1 MNFHDPE
8 GSPFL
13 VLATA
18 AGFEPGFRA
27 GGPVRSLAA
36 IVDSISDKV
45 DLRLITRDRDIGSS
59 SPYPHYSGR
68 WISRGRSRIFYLNTR
83 RLGHWMGLWRE
94 LSALKFDLLY
104 VNSLWNPSFTVAP
117 IVAARLGIIRVRT
130 ILIAPRGELTL
141 GALSLKKSKKRLF
154 LKWWGPFLSRMDV
167 RWHASSNA
175 EASQIRS
182 VIPLA
187 RIEVNSNQVSLPDEP
202 LQATEQREGRPR
214 LIFVGRISPM
224 KNLDL
229 VLESL
234 LKLTNPVD
242 FDIYGPIED
251 REYWSKCESYVRQ
264 VPSLVQVKYRGEL
277 APADVR
283 RTFGAYDAFIF
294 PTLGENF
301 GHVIVESLSASCPVV
316 CSDRTPWT
324 SVLEGGGGAIVRN
337 LTPADVAKELE
348 RIAAMTPSERLA
360 AKQAAGIA
368 YRSWRK
374 RMGGLNIL
382 EQARVAEWSSRQ

>member
-1 MNFHDPE
+1 
-8 GSPFL
+8 
-13 VLATA
+13 
-18 AGFEPGFRA
+18 
-27 GGPVRSLAA
+27 
-36 IVDSISDKV
+36 
-45 DLRLITRDRDIGSS
+45 
-59 SPYPHYSGR
+59 
-68 WISRGRSRIFYLNTR
+68 
-83 RLGHWMGLWRE
+83 MGLWRE